1 MDREANLA
9 TAEGRRAALLAM
21 AARRAR
27 PGGGT
32 APEVAARRTWTL
44 PVPDLRPVLA
54 PAGAPFAIVG
64 GVATRLY
71 MQERAT
77 PDLDILIDVDD
88 VPAVEVALGRV
99 GATRL
104 RGHPA
109 GGARWALPSTVAA
122 DLPAAAPAWRALARM
137 TGTDLDAMPC
147 RLDVLALAA
156 PWVGPALATVRPS
169 PTGLP
174 VVALPYLVVMK
185 LTSGTSGDL
194 DDVARL
200 LGGADA
206 GELDAVRTAVR
217 AYQPTA
223 AGDVERLIAAGRRG
237 SEARGGTDDRD
248 ADGGR
253 A

>member
-21 AARRAR
+21 AARRAQ

-54 PAGAPFAIVG
+54 PTGAPFAIVG

-71 MQERAT
+71 MQERAA
-77 PDLDILIDVDD
+77 PDLDILIDADD
-88 VPAVEVALGRV
+88 ARAVEAALERA

-104 RGHPA
+104 GEHPA
-109 GGARWALPSTVAA
+109 GGSRWALPTAVAA
-122 DLPAAAPAWRALARM
+122 DLLAAAPAWRALAHM
-137 TGTDLDAMPC
+137 TGTDLDAMPR
-147 RLDVLALAA
+147 RLDVLALAM
-156 PWVGPALATVRPS
+156 PWVGPALATARPG

-174 VVALPYLVVMK
+174 VVVLPYLVVMK

-194 DDVARL
+194 DDLARL
-200 LGGADA
+200 LGGTNA
-206 GELDAVRTAVR
+206 GERDAVRAAVR
-217 AYQPTA
+217 AYRPA
-223 AGDVERLIAAGRRG
+223 ASNDVERLVAASRREG
-237 SEARGGTDDRD
+237 DTDE
-248 ADGGR
+248 GVS
-253 A
+253 

>member
-88 VPAVEVALGRV
+88 VPAVEAALGRA

-104 RGHPA
+104 GDHPA
-109 GGARWALPSTVAA
+109 GGSRWALPTAVAA
-122 DLPAAAPAWRALARM
+122 DLPAAAPAWRALAHV
-137 TGTDLDAMPC
+137 TGTDLDAMPR
-147 RLDVLALAA
+147 RLDVLALDR
-156 PWVGPALATVRPS
+156 PWVGPALATARLG

-194 DDVARL
+194 DDLARL

-206 GELDAVRTAVR
+206 GELDAVRATVR
-217 AYQPTA
+217 AYRPA
-223 AGDVERLIAAGRRG
+223 AADDVERLIAAGRRG
-237 SEARGGTDDRD
+237 SEARAGADDRD
-248 ADGGR
+248 AAGGH

>member
-21 AARRAR
+21 AARRAQ

-54 PAGAPFAIVG
+54 PTGVPFAIVG

-77 PDLDILIDVDD
+77 PDLDILIDADD
-88 VPAVEVALGRV
+88 ARAVEAALGRA

-104 RGHPA
+104 GEHPA
-109 GGARWALPSTVAA
+109 GGSRWALPTAVAA
-122 DLPAAAPAWRALARM
+122 DLSAAAPAWRALAHV
-137 TGTDLDAMPC
+137 TGTDLDAMPR

-156 PWVGPALATVRPS
+156 PWVGSAVATARPS

-174 VVALPYLVVMK
+174 VVGLPYLVVMK

-194 DDVARL
+194 DDLARL

-206 GELDAVRTAVR
+206 SALDAVRAAVR
-217 AYQPTA
+217 AYQPVV
-223 AGDVERLIAAGRRG
+223 AGDVERLVAASRREG
-237 SEARGGTDDRD
+237 DTDE
-248 ADGGR
+248 GVS
-253 A
+253 

>member
-21 AARRAR
+21 AARRAW

-32 APEVAARRTWTL
+32 APDVAARRTWTL

-77 PDLDILIDVDD
+77 PDLDILIDADD
-88 VPAVEVALGRV
+88 ARAVEGALGRA
-99 GATRL
+99 GAARL
-104 RGHPA
+104 GDHPA
-109 GGARWALPSTVAA
+109 GGARWALPPTVAA
-122 DLPAAAPAWRALARM
+122 DLPVAAPAWQALARM
-137 TGTDLDAMPC
+137 TGTDLDAMPR

-156 PWVGPALATVRPS
+156 PWVGPALATARPS

-223 AGDVERLIAAGRRG
+223 AGDVEQLITAGRRG

-253 A
+253 V

>member
-1 MDREANLA
+1 MHREATLA

-32 APEVAARRTWTL
+32 APAVAARRTWTL

-54 PAGAPFAIVG
+54 PVGAPFAIVG

-77 PDLDILIDVDD
+77 PDLDILVAAGDAE
-88 VPAVEVALGRV
+88 AVEAALGRA

-104 RGHPA
+104 GDHPA
-109 GGARWALPSTVAA
+109 GGARWALPPTVAA
-122 DLPAAAPAWRALARM
+122 DLPVAAPAWRALARM
-137 TGTDLDAMPC
+137 TGTDLDAMPR

-156 PWVGPALATVRPS
+156 PWVGPALATARPS

-185 LTSGTSGDL
+185 LTSGASGDL
-194 DDVARL
+194 DDLARL

-206 GELDAVRTAVR
+206 GELDAVHAAVR
-217 AYQPTA
+217 MYRPA
-223 AGDVERLIAAGRRG
+223 AADDVERLIAAGRREP
-237 SEARGGTDDRD
+237 EARAGADDRNV
-248 ADGGR
+248 AGGG

>member
-1 MDREANLA
+1 MHREATLA

-54 PAGAPFAIVG
+54 PVGAPFAIVG

-77 PDLDILIDVDD
+77 PDLDILIDADD
-88 VPAVEVALGRV
+88 ARAVEAALGRV

-185 LTSGTSGDL
+185 LTSGTTGDL
-194 DDVARL
+194 DDLARL
-200 LGGADA
+200 LGEADA
-206 GELDAVRTAVR
+206 GALDAVRAAVR
-217 AYQPTA
+217 AYRPVV

-237 SEARGGTDDRD
+237 SEARAWADDGDAAGGH
-248 ADGGR
+248 A
-253 A
+253 

>member
-21 AARRAR
+21 AARRAQ

-54 PAGAPFAIVG
+54 PTGAPFAIVG

-71 MQERAT
+71 MQERAA
-77 PDLDILIDVDD
+77 PDLDILIDADD
-88 VPAVEVALGRV
+88 ARAVEAALGRA

-104 RGHPA
+104 GEHPA
-109 GGARWALPSTVAA
+109 GGSRWALPTAVAA
-122 DLPAAAPAWRALARM
+122 DLLAAAPAWRALAHM
-137 TGTDLDAMPC
+137 TGTDLDAMPR
-147 RLDVLALAA
+147 RLDVLALAM
-156 PWVGPALATVRPS
+156 PWVGPALATARPG

-174 VVALPYLVVMK
+174 VVVLPYLVVMK

-194 DDVARL
+194 DDLARL
-200 LGGADA
+200 LGGTNA
-206 GELDAVRTAVR
+206 GELDAVRAAVR
-217 AYQPTA
+217 AYRPA
-223 AGDVERLIAAGRRG
+223 ASNDVERLVAASRREG
-237 SEARGGTDDRD
+237 DTDE
-248 ADGGR
+248 GVS
-253 A
+253 